1 VGWVKG
7 GTNMKPENNETIIPI
22 EGMHCASCVFMIE
35 KSIRAIDGVD
45 NVAVNLANEKSFI
58 TYDPK
63 KVSISDLEAAIIK
76 AGFKPGIDESEAD
89 SDSDADK
96 KQKEMNRMWLVF
108 AISLLFTIPLFYIA
122 MVPMLSIIKLPF
134 PDWLHPMHFPLLYA
148 LVELTLVLPI
158 MFIGRR
164 FYINGIKS
172 FFNRSLTMDTLIMI
186 GTSAA
191 FLYSIFSTIQIL
203 LHEFKYVN
211 SLYYETTGVI
221 ITLILLGKT
230 LESSSKNKTSQ
241 AIKKLLRLSPKTAT
255 VIVNDVEK
263 EVAVKDLV
271 KGDLVIVKPG
281 ERIAVDGVV
290 VEGTTSID
298 ESMLTGESIPV
309 EKVVG
314 DKVIGASF
322 NKNGSV
328 IFKVEKVGKETAL
341 AQIIKLIEDAQSSKA
356 PIAHLADIVSGYFV
370 PVIIIVAIFSALGWL
385 VAGQDAVFA
394 LKIFTAVLVIACPC
408 ALGLATPTALIVGMG
423 RGAEIGILIKSGEAL
438 ETAHKIDTIV
448 FDKTGTLTNGEPEV
462 TDIITFKNR
471 TQDEILQ
478 TAASIEKKSE
488 HPLADALV
496 KAAKDRKIELLNVTD
511 FLAIPGYG
519 VSGMVKESVR
529 ILVGKMVFLE
539 QNSIQIDDKEN
550 VIRQINRMEEQGKT
564 VICLSIHGELA
575 GLIACMDT
583 LKKSSTQAVAKLKAR
598 GITTIMLTG
607 DNKRTADAIAKE
619 AGIDRVIA
627 EVLPDEKS
635 NEIYTLKE
643 SGNRVAMV
651 GDGINDAPALTAA
664 DLGIAIGSGTDV
676 AIESADI
683 VLIHSDLLDVIKAL
697 ELSRLT
703 IRTIK
708 QNLFWAF
715 AYNIILI
722 PIAAGAL
729 FIFGGPQL
737 NPMLAGGAMSM
748 SSVSVVMNA
757 LRLRYLKIR

>member
-1 VGWVKG
+1 MNYKLK
-7 GTNMKPENNETIIPI
+7 M
-22 EGMHCASCVFMIE
+22 
-35 KSIRAIDGVD
+35 
-45 NVAVNLANEKSFI
+45 
-58 TYDPK
+58 
-63 KVSISDLEAAIIK
+63 
-76 AGFKPGIDESEAD
+76 
-89 SDSDADK
+89 
-96 KQKEMNRMWLVF
+96 KQKENKTFFLMQFGDTPQLRVLDFLIGNHFFDFPM
-108 AISLLFTIPLFYIA
+108 TEIA
-122 MVPMLSIIKLPF
+122 RESNVSYNSIITFFDNFVKSGILVKTRKVGKSDYYKLNLDNSF
-134 PDWLHPMHFPLLYA
+134 VLNLIKLDWALTKKNLL
-148 LVELTLVLPI
+148 
-158 MFIGRR
+158 
-164 FYINGIKS
+164 
-172 FFNRSLTMDTLIMI
+172 
-186 GTSAA
+186 
-191 FLYSIFSTIQIL
+191 Q
-203 LHEFKYVN
+203 
-211 SLYYETTGVI
+211 
-221 ITLILLGKT
+221 
-230 LESSSKNKTSQ
+230 
-241 AIKKLLRLSPKTAT
+241 
-255 VIVNDVEK
+255 EK

-408 ALGLATPTALIVGMG
+408 ALGLATPTAL
-423 RGAEIGILIKSGEAL
+423 ILIKSGEAL

>member
-1 VGWVKG
+1 MKG

>member
-1 VGWVKG
+1 MGWVKG

-76 AGFKPGIDESEAD
+76 AGFKPGIDESEAN

>member
-1 VGWVKG
+1 
-7 GTNMKPENNETIIPI
+7 MKTKYNETIIPI

-63 KVSISDLEAAIIK
+63 KVSISDLEAAIVK
-76 AGFKPGIDESEAD
+76 AGFKPNFDESEFD
-89 SDSDADK
+89 SDSDADNK
-96 KQKEMNRMWLVF
+96 EKQMKRMWLEF

-122 MVPMLSIIKLPF
+122 MVPMQSIIRLPF
-134 PDWLHPMHFPLLYA
+134 PEWLNPMQFPLLYA
-148 LVELTLVLPI
+148 TLEYTLVLPI

-172 FFNRSLTMDTLIMI
+172 FFNHSLTMDTLIMI

-191 FLYSIFSTIQIL
+191 FLYSVYSTIQIL
-203 LHEFKYVN
+203 FQDFEYVN

-241 AIKKLLRLSPKTAT
+241 AIKKLLKLSPKTAT
-255 VIVNDVEK
+255 VIENGIEK

-281 ERIAVDGVV
+281 ERIPVDGVV

-309 EKVVG
+309 EKSCG

-328 IFKVEKVGKETAL
+328 IFRVEKVGKETAL

-356 PIAHLADIVSGYFV
+356 PIAHLADVVSGYFV
-370 PVIIIVAIFSALGWL
+370 PVIIIVAILSALSWL
-385 VAGQDAVFA
+385 VAGQDVVFA

-423 RGAEIGILIKSGEAL
+423 RGAELGILIKSGEAL

-511 FLAIPGYG
+511 FCAIPGYG
-519 VSGMVKESVR
+519 VSGIVR
-529 ILVGKMVFLE
+529 NVSILVGKMVFLE

-550 VIRQINRMEEQGKT
+550 VIQHINRMEEQGKT
-564 VICLSIHGELA
+564 VVCLSIDGELA

-583 LKKSSTQAVAKLKAR
+583 LKKNSVQAVAKLKAR
-598 GITTIMLTG
+598 GIKTIMLTG
-607 DNKRTADAIAKE
+607 DNKRTAHAIAKE
-619 AGIDRVIA
+619 AGIDQVIA

-635 NEIYTLKE
+635 NEIYKLKE
-643 SGNRVAMV
+643 AGNRVAMV

-664 DLGIAIGSGTDV
+664 DIGIAIGSGTDV

-715 AYNIILI
+715 GYNIILI

>member
-1 VGWVKG
+1 MGWVKG

>member
-1 VGWVKG
+1 
-7 GTNMKPENNETIIPI
+7 MPI